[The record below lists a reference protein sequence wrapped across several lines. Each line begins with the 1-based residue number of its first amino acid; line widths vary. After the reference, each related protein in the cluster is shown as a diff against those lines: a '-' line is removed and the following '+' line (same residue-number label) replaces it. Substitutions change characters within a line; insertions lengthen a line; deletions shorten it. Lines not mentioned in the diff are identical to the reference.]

1 MAYTWYQLEDGAD
14 STLTAAID
22 NDDTTMTLADAT
34 GFPASGDF
42 LVTIWDPV
50 GHDEP
55 ADDEN
60 MEIVKC
66 TSRTGNVLTIERGFG
81 ETSAAAHN
89 ESDRAG
95 LYDNKAIVEQ
105 ITAFLDAGEYDTL
118 SVDLDP
124 QYPPG
129 TIFGSYETVGIRS
142 VVAKTTGDGDLNYGI
157 SGVSGI
163 ASLDQLAG
171 ILGDIKGGSF
181 LTTLTEGACTNQIGL
196 RAYASAT
203 GGTVHNDL
211 IGIYGYAGCG
221 ASTISG
227 DFIGAKVEIS
237 KSAGTVTGDVIGL
250 LVDDTGADYAIKQ
263 DGTAKSSLAAIDV
276 GDGTN
281 YTEVKSD
288 GELNL
293 HGTARVKKR
302 ITLPLLDGS
311 TPPDAAVTTYFTGW
325 SFDIGDDARA
335 QSNAPADW
343 DPTTGIDIYIAW
355 YIDESY
361 ATGNGEI
368 QWDVSAGN
376 PASGESILT
385 PTRSATAATGDI
397 NIPTTANTLVKTL
410 ALNVPYTALITDS
423 IMGISVERIALT
435 DGSDPTA
442 DPVVVGIILEYTSSK
457 LGAAT

>member
-1 MAYTWYQLEDGAD
+1 MAYTWYELADGAD
-14 STLTAAID
+14 STLTAAI
-22 NDDTTMTLADAT
+22 NNTATTMTLTDAT
-34 GFPASGDF
+34 EFPASGDF
-42 LVTIWDPV
+42 LVTIWDPI

-55 ADDEN
+55 ADDAN

-105 ITAFLDAGEYDTL
+105 ITDFIDAGAYTEL
-118 SVDLDP
+118 SVSVDP
-124 QYPPG
+124 QYPEG
-129 TIFGSYETVGIRS
+129 TIFGSYGTNGIRS
-142 VVAKTTGDGDLNYGI
+142 VVEKETGDGNLNYSITGI
-157 SGVSGI
+157 SGSTRLYQLGGILGNITGGYFTATLSEGGCTNVSGI
-163 ASLDQLAG
+163 YSD
-171 ILGDIKGGSF
+171 
-181 LTTLTEGACTNQIGL
+181 
-196 RAYASAT
+196 ASAF
-203 GGTVHNDL
+203 GGTVANDI
-211 IGIYGYAGCG
+211 IGAEVYARGT
-221 ASTISG
+221 AAIISG
-227 DFIGAKVEIS
+227 DLIS
-237 KSAGTVTGDVIGL
+237 IKAEVSGTATGDVVGL
-250 LVDDTGADYAIKQ
+250 LIDDTTADYAIKQ
-263 DGTAKSSLAAIDV
+263 SGTAKSSLAAIDI

-281 YTEVKSD
+281 YTEIKAD
-288 GELNL
+288 GEINL

-302 ITLPLLDGS
+302 IMLSCPTGT
-311 TPPDAAVTTYFTGW
+311 TPPDEVITTYFTGW